1 MNNGGSLGF
10 ILQNVT
16 TTPGESYILSCWLYC
31 DGTATNEFYES
42 WNGGVLLDITNMANV
57 GWTNL
62 QFQVSATAAT
72 TTVQFGFRND
82 YSTFGFDD
90 VCLMPIV
97 VALQSLPGANQTVNF
112 TWNTVSNGIYQV
124 QFTTN
129 LALGNWSNLGA
140 PIVAGSNSL
149 SIAYPATNDQGY
161 FRLLYQP

>member
-1 MNNGGSLGF
+1 
-10 ILQNVT
+10 
-16 TTPGESYILSCWLYC
+16 
-31 DGTATNEFYES
+31 
-42 WNGGVLLDITNMANV
+42 VLLDVTNMSNL
-57 GWTNL
+57 GWTNI

-72 TTVQFGFRND
+72 TAVQFGFRDDN
-82 YSTFGFDD
+82 STLAFDD

-97 VALQSLPGANQTVNF
+97 VSLQTAPAANQTVNF

-129 LALGNWSNLGA
+129 LALGNWSNLGT
-140 PIVAGSNSL
+140 PMVAGSNTI